1 MAKAKFAKIP
11 DWLVGVALTVVI
23 AALFFLRLDFL
34 TILDAK
40 LFDLRMKLL
49 GARPADDRIAIV
61 AIDDESIAKLGR
73 WPWPRSRIAAV
84 VDRLAK
90 KGARVIGFSVLFS
103 EPEES
108 GGLPA
113 VQALE
118 KEFLALNLGPAG
130 APFLERVQ
138 QLKADLGSDEKLAAS
153 LRQAG
158 NVILPLAFV
167 LDERRRGPG
176 RSAAAGEAEA
186 VPPEVARSA
195 FPSVEAAQPDAAVP
209 YVAERALWPLPAF
222 TAAAAGL
229 GHTNKVSDRDGVGR
243 TEVLVIEYGGK
254 YYPSFAFAAA
264 ARFLGMPGNKISLQ
278 LGEGI
283 DTPAGRVPTDPRMRM
298 LINYAGG
305 DRSFPRYAFYDVLTE
320 KITGNPFKDRLVLI
334 GATAAGLADLQPSP
348 LAPALPGVEKHASVI
363 ANILE
368 ATYLT
373 RPPSAGWVEL
383 GLILGFGLLTAL
395 LLPRLNARWGSL
407 VAAALFLLLLGI
419 VFSLHAARGIWIG
432 AVLPALV
439 LLANYVAI
447 TSRRFLTVEREKK
460 AVEGESAEA
469 SKMLGLTFQSQGMLD
484 LAFEKFQ
491 RLPVDQEMKG
501 ILYNLGMDFERKRM
515 AGKALAVYE
524 RIAAADRKYKDL
536 AARID
541 HLKLG
546 ATALLGPGLPGRAG
560 EAGLVAGALTRPT
573 LGRYELLEELGRG
586 AMGVVYKG
594 RDPKINRLVA
604 IKTVQFDQF
613 EDGLVPEV
621 KARFF
626 REAQSAGQL
635 NHPNILTVYDAGEEM
650 DLAYIAMELIEG
662 KNLTEWCRPGHLL
675 PWPRVAE
682 VTAKVADALHYA
694 HQRGIVHRDIKP
706 ANVMLLGSGAVKVTD
721 FGIARIQAVSQTKT
735 GAVLGTPSYMSPEQ
749 VAGQK
754 VDGRSDL
761 FSLGIVLFEMLA
773 GERPFTGDS
782 IATIMFQI
790 AQAEPA
796 NLTQRAPGLPP
807 ELLATVAQAL
817 RKPVEQ
823 RFQTGAEFAAALRA
837 CAARAPVPAR

>member
-1 MAKAKFAKIP
+1 VAKAKLAKIP
-11 DWLVGVALTVVI
+11 DWLVGLTLTLAI

-34 TILDAK
+34 TVLDAK

-73 WPWPRSRIAAV
+73 WPWPRSRMAAAV
-84 VDRLAK
+84 NVLRE
-90 KGARVIGFSVLFS
+90 KGPRVIGFTVLFS

-108 GGLPA
+108 SGLVA
-113 VQALE
+113 LQALE
-118 KEFLALNLGPAG
+118 KEFLALGLGPAG
-130 APFLERVQ
+130 APFLEKVR
-138 QLKADLGSDEKLAAS
+138 QLKTDLSNDEKLAAS

-167 LDERRRGPG
+167 LDQRPRPPG
-176 RSAAAGEAEA
+176 RSAAAGETGA
-186 VPPEVARSA
+186 VPPELARSA
-195 FPSVEAAQPDAAVP
+195 FNSVEAARLDAAP
-209 YVAERALWPLPAF
+209 YLAERALWPLPAF
-222 TAAAAGL
+222 TAAAAGF
-229 GHTNKVSDRDGVGR
+229 GHTNKVTDRDGVGR
-243 TEVLVIEYGGK
+243 AEVLAIEYAGK

-264 ARFLGMPGNKISLQ
+264 ARFLGMPANKITLR

-283 DTPAGRVPTDPRMRM
+283 ETPAGRVPADPRMRM
-298 LINYAGG
+298 LINYYGG
-305 DRSFPRYAFYDVLTE
+305 ERSFPRYSFYDVLNE
-320 KITGNPFKDRLVLI
+320 KITGNPFQDRLVLI

-368 ATYLT
+368 ANYLT
-373 RPPSAGWVEL
+373 RPPLAGWVEL
-383 GLILGFGLLTAL
+383 GLILGLGLLSAL
-395 LLPRLNARWGSL
+395 LLPRLSARWGSIL
-407 VAAALFLLLLGI
+407 AAALFLVLLG
-419 VFSLHAARGIWIG
+419 VVLSFHAARGIWVG

-439 LLANYVAI
+439 LLANYLAI
-447 TSRRFLTVEREKK
+447 TSRRFLMVEREKQV
-460 AVEGESAEA
+460 VEGESAEA

-491 RLPVDQEMKG
+491 RLPVNQEMKG

-524 RIAAADRKYKDL
+524 RIAAAGSHYKDVV
-536 AARID
+536 ARIE
-541 HLKLG
+541 HLKRG
-546 ATALLGPGLPGRAG
+546 AIALVGAGLPGRAG
-560 EAGLVAGALTRPT
+560 DATLAAGGMARPT

-613 EDGLVPEV
+613 EDALVPQV

-662 KNLTEWCRPGHLL
+662 KNLTEWCRPGRLL
-675 PWPRVAE
+675 PWPQVVDIA
-682 VTAKVADALHYA
+682 AKVAEALHYA

-706 ANVMLLGSGAVKVTD
+706 ANIMLLGSGQVKVTD

-749 VAGQK
+749 VSGQK
-754 VDGRSDL
+754 VDGRTDL

-773 GERPFTGDS
+773 GERPFPGDS
-782 IATIMFQI
+782 VATIMFQI

-796 NLTQRAPGLPP
+796 NLAQRAPGLPP
-807 ELLATVAQAL
+807 ELYAVAGKAL
-817 RKPVEQ
+817 CKTLNQ

-837 CAARAPVPAR
+837 CAARAPVPAG